1 MSLPRKSTNF
11 DNQLFSTPPIPKVK
25 KLIIKLLNFIFWK
38 IAYEKTFRSRLNDT
52 ILI

>member
-11 DNQLFSTPPIPKVK
+11 DNQLFLTPIPKVK
-25 KLIIKLLNFIFWK
+25 KLIIKQLKFIFWK
-38 IAYEKTFRSRLNDT
+38 IAYENTFRSRINDT